1 MFTDK
6 YPFYM
11 LIKSK
16 PVKYGI
22 KVWVAVEAENFMPTT
37 FKYTLARLMEQGR
50 RSRAFEL
57 SKVLSVTH
65 MELEQVLTSIIFLQV
80 VKWQISF

>member
-1 MFTDK
+1 MF
-6 YPFYM
+6 
-11 LIKSK
+11 IKSK

-22 KVWVAVEAENFMPTT
+22 KVWVAVDAAKNFMPTT

-57 SKVLSVTH
+57 SKVPSVTH

-80 VKWQISF
+80 VNWQISF